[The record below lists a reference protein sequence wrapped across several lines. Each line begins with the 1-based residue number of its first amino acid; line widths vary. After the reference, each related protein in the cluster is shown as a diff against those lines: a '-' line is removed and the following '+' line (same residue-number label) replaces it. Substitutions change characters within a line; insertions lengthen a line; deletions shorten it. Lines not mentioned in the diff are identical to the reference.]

1 MTAITAQFRG
11 REELIQ
17 GDEIPPVP
25 SGLVLKLPEDFGK
38 RRIAEMFGEFVIL
51 EHPGDIQSFDIDGL
65 VLADCHSREFVNVV
79 GANVSNL
86 RVLFGELNSFFVA
99 IIRAF
104 ELARMSAL
112 FKAKSMCR
120 LVQWSR
126 ILKSRSIAAGRQSF
140 DADIYPDIGGCLRQ
154 WSNVSFD
161 QNANEVPFCFI
172 FAYRCA
178 DELRIIGQRTRPA
191 YLKRPILLGKRDP
204 TVSVRESIS
213 LIANRLF
220 VLASFEARIFGSF
233 LEEVL
238 KRGIKV
244 SERLLQNDAAN
255 IVQKDFLRFLLP
267 LSQRLGCL
275 GVAQGLLRFFV
286 GF

>member
-17 GDEIPPVP
+17 GDEISPVP
-25 SGLVLKLPEDFGK
+25 VRLVLKLPKNFGK
-38 RRIAEMFGEFVIL
+38 RRIAEMFGESVIP
-51 EHPGDIQSFDIDGL
+51 EHSGDIQSFDIDGL

-86 RVLFGELNSFFVA
+86 RVLFGELNSLFVA

-104 ELARMSAL
+104 ELARKSAL
-112 FKAKSMCR
+112 FKAKPLCC

-126 ILKSRSIAAGRQSF
+126 ILKSSSIAAGRQGF
-140 DADIYPDIGGCLRQ
+140 DADIYPDISGCLRQ
-154 WSNVSFD
+154 WSNVGFD
-161 QNANEVPFCFI
+161 HNANEVPFCFI
-172 FAYRCA
+172 FADRCA

-191 YLKRPILLGKRDP
+191 YLKRLILLGKRDP
-204 TVSVRESIS
+204 PVSECEGVR

-220 VLASFEARIFGSF
+220 VIAAFESRIFGSF

-244 SERLLQNDAAN
+244 SKRLLQNDAAH

-267 LSQRLGCL
+267 PRQGLGCL
-275 GVAQGLLRFFV
+275 GVAQGLL
-286 GF
+286 

>member
-1 MTAITAQFRG
+1 MTAVTAQFRG

-25 SGLVLKLPEDFGK
+25 SGLVLKLPENFGK

-86 RVLFGELNSFFVA
+86 RVLFGDLNSLFVA
-99 IIRAF
+99 IIRPF
-104 ELARMSAL
+104 ELARKSAL
-112 FKAKSMCR
+112 FKAKSLRR

-126 ILKSRSIAAGRQSF
+126 ILKSRSIAASRQSF
-140 DADIYPDIGGCLRQ
+140 DADIYPDIGGGLRQ
-154 WSNVSFD
+154 WSNVGFD

-172 FAYRCA
+172 FADRCA
-178 DELRIIGQRTRPA
+178 DELRISGQRARPA
-191 YLKRPILLGKRDP
+191 YLKRLILFGKRDGA
-204 TVSVRESIS
+204 VSVGESIS

-220 VLASFEARIFGSF
+220 VIAAFESRIFGSF

-244 SERLLQNDAAN
+244 SERLL
-255 IVQKDFLRFLLP
+255 
-267 LSQRLGCL
+267 
-275 GVAQGLLRFFV
+275 
-286 GF
+286 